1 MDVILIILGILGF
14 GAILISAYIFTV
26 AARNYVSD
34 DHHKQP
40 KDAATAK
47 QHQMVQRSPSDRRSN
62 QAVTFPL
69 TVNGMLVTHDRR
81 HTPERRRAA

>member
-14 GAILISAYIFTV
+14 GAIMISAYIFTV

-34 DHHKQP
+34 DDR
-40 KDAATAK
+40 KDRRNTPIAK
-47 QHQMVQRSPSDRRSN
+47 HQMVARSPSDRRGG

-69 TVNGMLVTHDRR
+69 TVNGMLITHDRR